1 MKIVNALHCNNV
13 VGVKILSTELQD
25 FHEIQLQEK
34 VKLNIFEIEFV
45 TPKPEQC
52 IVVEINNL
60 QEPRD
65 IYNIWRQSK
74 VNQYYLVGPHLV
86 EVPLLHPGQLLHQGK
101 LQGPLLKPHQEEE
114 AVR

>member
-1 MKIVNALHCNNV
+1 MKIVNALHCSNV

-25 FHEIQLQEK
+25 FPETQPQEK

-60 QEPRD
+60 QEPQD
-65 IYNIWRQSK
+65 ICNI
-74 VNQYYLVGPHLV
+74 
-86 EVPLLHPGQLLHQGK
+86 
-101 LQGPLLKPHQEEE
+101 
-114 AVR
+114 